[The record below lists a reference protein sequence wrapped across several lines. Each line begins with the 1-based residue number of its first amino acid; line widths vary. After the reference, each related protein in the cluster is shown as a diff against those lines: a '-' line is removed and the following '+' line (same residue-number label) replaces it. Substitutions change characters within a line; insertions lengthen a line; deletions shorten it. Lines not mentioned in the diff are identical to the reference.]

1 VLVGYTQLSACDCGQ
16 AAASG
21 ENLDAENELAGT
33 NRGLNAYCQKSRQGW
48 QMTKFALLIRNLRP
62 ERLSGRLEEWR
73 PTYFNKSGRGTM
85 HLYGIR
91 AFEQQEEAA
100 GRNPRNHQRKNPGQA
115 CKGLRALAAVM
126 LTLAACMPLGFAQQ
140 ASAGAAGPDKAA
152 SNLPSAPT
160 PALTE
165 PLDLR
170 STSRDFSQPAGHFLS
185 NPINMYR
192 PTSIAKASFANSV
205 RLTDLVKDGKIYL
218 SLSDA
223 LALALENNYDIAI
236 ARYNLDIADTDI
248 LRAKAGSTL
257 RGVDA
262 TVLTNT
268 LGGGSQTL
276 SSSGA
281 PGGASS
287 GAAAGSSG
295 LVLST
300 DGVGP
305 APEALDPTLTGNVQ
319 LERTRVPST
328 SPFSG
333 GSSNTNTYDFSVG
346 QGFVTGS
353 QLTVAWNQSRVT
365 NSNGFSTYS
374 PLDTSVLRATLTQHL
389 LQGAGIW
396 VNKRFQYEAG
406 YNRRLTDSTFR
417 QQILYTVNQ
426 VENIYWALV
435 SSYEDVQAKQRALEQ
450 STRLESDDR
459 KQLEI
464 GTVAPLQVVSDQSA
478 VATDQQALI
487 NSQNNLSY
495 QQLIIKQAIA
505 RNLNDPALVTAP
517 VIPTD
522 RISVEE
528 LPEEKQPVE
537 ELVQQAFQNR
547 PELEQAVLAIKK
559 DAITLRGARN
569 NLLPTLDAYAFY
581 SGTGEAGTQNP
592 NALCES
598 NGQFAQCPAN
608 DPSIPPVS
616 YGTSLDRMLNNT
628 FPDKGVGFN
637 LSIPLRNRTA
647 QADQARSL
655 IEYRQAELH
664 LEQLYTQIHM
674 QVVNA
679 QIALTNDREL
689 VKSSLAAREFN
700 QQSLDAEVKK
710 LHLGASTTANV
721 LQQERNL
728 ATAENNQISAQAI
741 YAQARAALY
750 QMLASTLQHYG
761 INLNE
766 AASGQVNTTPVV
778 PGVQPAPPSKEPS
791 TTPPAAQ

>member
-1 VLVGYTQLSACDCGQ
+1 MQLFVPGVFKQKDETVSNLRGQ
-16 AAASG
+16 AG
-21 ENLDAENELAGT
+21 
-33 NRGLNAYCQKSRQGW
+33 
-48 QMTKFALLIRNLRP
+48 
-62 ERLSGRLEEWR
+62 
-73 PTYFNKSGRGTM
+73 
-85 HLYGIR
+85 H
-91 AFEQQEEAA
+91 
-100 GRNPRNHQRKNPGQA
+100 GQA
-115 CKGLRALAAVM
+115 SSKLRAVAAVM
-126 LTLAACMPLGFAQQ
+126 LMLAAGNPAGFAQQ
-140 ASAGAAGPDKAA
+140 VAGAGATGPDKAA
-152 SNLPSAPT
+152 SDLPSAPAVA
-160 PALTE
+160 PTE
-165 PLDLR
+165 PLNLR
-170 STSRDFSQPAGHFLS
+170 STARDFSKPAGRLLG
-185 NPINMYR
+185 NPINIYR
-192 PTSIAKASFANSV
+192 PTTIAKASFENSV
-205 RLTDLVKDGKIYL
+205 RLTDLVKNGKIYL

-236 ARYNLDIADTDI
+236 ARYNLDIADTDL
-248 LRAKAGSTL
+248 LRARAGSTL
-257 RGVDA
+257 RGVNA

-268 LGGGSQTL
+268 LGGSSQTL

-300 DGVGP
+300 DEVGP
-305 APEALDPTLTGNVQ
+305 APEALDPTLTGNIQ
-319 LERTRVPST
+319 LERTKTPST

-333 GSSNTNTYDFSVG
+333 GSNNTNVYDFSYA
-346 QGFVTGS
+346 QGFVTGT
-353 QLTVAWNQSRVT
+353 QLTVALNQSRAT
-365 NSNGFSTYS
+365 TSNAFSSYS
-374 PLDTSVLRATLTQHL
+374 PLDTANLKATLTQHL

-396 VNKRFQYEAG
+396 VNKRFQYEG
-406 YNRRLTDSTFR
+406 VINRRLTDSTFR

-435 SSYEDVQAKQRALEQ
+435 SAYEDVQAKQRAIEQ
-450 STRLESDDR
+450 SNKLLSDDR

-464 GTVAPLQVVSDQSA
+464 GTVAPLQVVSDESA

-487 NSQNNLSY
+487 SSQNNLSY

-505 RNLNDPALVTAP
+505 RNLNDPALVAAP

-522 RISVEE
+522 RVSIEE
-528 LPEEKQPVE
+528 IAEEKQPVE
-537 ELVQQAFQNR
+537 DLVQQAFQNR
-547 PELEQAVLAIKK
+547 PELEQAALAIKK
-559 DAITLRGARN
+559 DSITLRGARN

-581 SGTGEAGTQNP
+581 SGTGEGGTQSP
-592 NALCES
+592 NAICES
-598 NGQFAQCPAN
+598 NTGGFVICPAN

-616 YGTSLDRMLNNT
+616 YGTALDRMLNNT

-664 LEQLYTQIHM
+664 LEQLYTQIHI

-689 VKSSLAAREFN
+689 VKADIAARDYN
-700 QQSLDAEVKK
+700 QQSLDAEEKK

-728 ATAENNQISAQAI
+728 ALAENNLIAAQAT

-750 QMLASTLQHYG
+750 QMVASTLQHYG
-761 INLNE
+761 INLSE
-766 AASGQVNTTPVV
+766 AATGNVTTAPLVSGVSTVKDAKAEPATV
-778 PGVQPAPPSKEPS
+778 APP
-791 TTPPAAQ
+791 AQ